1 MLAVI
6 CYGLSIVGSKALFLH
21 SMWTLCKKEISQFFS
36 NLTGYLAILLFLLLN
51 GLFLFFFS
59 SFNILDFGYASL
71 ENFFTL
77 APYVLLVLIPATT
90 MRLLPEEWKAGT
102 METLLTRPLT
112 TRSIIIGKYVAA
124 LVVILLALVPTI
136 IYPICLQYLSAENHS
151 LDWGATSGAYIGL
164 LFLCGSFAAI
174 SLCISSFTQNA
185 IVAFLTGA
193 FACFI
198 AYKGFDA
205 ISQLEIFRGKG
216 DFLLM
221 QMGMEYHFRSIARG
235 VIDSRDLIYFVS
247 LTYLFLQI
255 TIHRISVRQKKGK

>member
-1 MLAVI
+1 
-6 CYGLSIVGSKALFLH
+6 
-21 SMWTLCKKEISQFFS
+21 MWILCKKEVSQFFS

-77 APYVLLVLIPATT
+77 APFVLLILIPATT
-90 MRLLPEEWKAGT
+90 MRLLTDEWKSGT
-102 METLLTRPLT
+102 MEILLTRPVSA
-112 TRSIIIGKYVAA
+112 RSIIIGKYLASFI
-124 LVVILLALVPTI
+124 VITLALLPTL
-136 IYPICLQYLSAENHS
+136 IYPVCLQFLAAEDQA

-164 LFLCGSFAAI
+164 LFLCSSFAAI

-216 DFLLM
+216 DYIILQL
-221 QMGMEYHFRSIARG
+221 GMEYHFRSIARG
-235 VIDSRDLIYFVS
+235 VIDTRDLIYFIS
-247 LTYLFLQI
+247 LTYLFLHI
-255 TIHRISVRQKKGK
+255 TIHRISVRQQKGK

>member
-1 MLAVI
+1 
-6 CYGLSIVGSKALFLH
+6 
-21 SMWTLCKKEISQFFS
+21 MWILCKKEVSQFFS

-59 SFNILDFGYASL
+59 SFNILDFGYVSL

-77 APYVLLVLIPATT
+77 APFVLLILIPATT
-90 MRLLPEEWKAGT
+90 MRLLTDEWKSGT
-102 METLLTRPLT
+102 MEILLTRPVS
-112 TRSIIIGKYVAA
+112 TRSIIVGKYLASFI
-124 LVVILLALVPTI
+124 VITLALLPTL
-136 IYPICLQYLSAENHS
+136 IYPVCLQFLAADDQA

-164 LFLCGSFAAI
+164 LFLCSSFAAI

-205 ISQLEIFRGKG
+205 ISQLDIFRGKG
-216 DFLLM
+216 DYFILQL
-221 QMGMEYHFRSIARG
+221 GMEYHFRSISRG
-235 VIDSRDLIYFVS
+235 VIDSRDLIYFIS
-247 LTYLFLQI
+247 LTYLFLHI
-255 TIHRISVRQKKGK
+255 TIHRISVRQQKGK

>member
-1 MLAVI
+1 
-6 CYGLSIVGSKALFLH
+6 
-21 SMWTLCKKEISQFFS
+21 MWIICKKEVSQFFS

-77 APYVLLVLIPATT
+77 APFVLLVLIPATT
-90 MRLLPEEWKAGT
+90 MRLLTDEWKSGT
-102 METLLTRPLT
+102 MEILLTRPVS
-112 TRSIIIGKYVAA
+112 TRSIIVGKYLASFI
-124 LVVILLALVPTI
+124 VVTLALLPTL
-136 IYPICLQYLSAENHS
+136 IYPVCLQFLAADNQA

-164 LFLCGSFAAI
+164 LFLCSSFAAI

-205 ISQLEIFRGKG
+205 ISQLELFRGKG

-221 QMGMEYHFRSIARG
+221 QIGMEYHFRSIARG

>member
-1 MLAVI
+1 
-6 CYGLSIVGSKALFLH
+6 
-21 SMWTLCKKEISQFFS
+21 MWIICKKEVSQFFS

-77 APYVLLVLIPATT
+77 APFVLLVLIPATT
-90 MRLLPEEWKAGT
+90 MRLLTDEWKSGT
-102 METLLTRPLT
+102 MEILLTRPVS
-112 TRSIIIGKYVAA
+112 TRSIIVGKYLASFI
-124 LVVILLALVPTI
+124 VITLALIPTL
-136 IYPICLQYLSAENHS
+136 IYPVCLQFLAADNQA

-164 LFLCGSFAAI
+164 LFLCSSFAAI

-216 DFLLM
+216 DYIILQL
-221 QMGMEYHFRSIARG
+221 GMEYHFRSIARG
-235 VIDSRDLIYFVS
+235 VIDTRDLIYFIS
-247 LTYLFLQI
+247 LTYLFLHI
-255 TIHRISVRQKKGK
+255 TIHRISVRQQKGK

>member
-1 MLAVI
+1 
-6 CYGLSIVGSKALFLH
+6 
-21 SMWTLCKKEISQFFS
+21 MWIICKKEVSQFFS

-77 APYVLLVLIPATT
+77 APFVLLVLIPATT
-90 MRLLPEEWKAGT
+90 MRLLTDEWKSGT
-102 METLLTRPLT
+102 MEILLTRPVS
-112 TRSIIIGKYVAA
+112 TRSIIVGKYLASFI
-124 LVVILLALVPTI
+124 VITLALLPTL
-136 IYPICLQYLSAENHS
+136 IYPVCLQFLAAEDQA

-164 LFLCGSFAAI
+164 LFLCSSFAAI

-205 ISQLEIFRGKG
+205 ISQLDLFRGKG
-216 DFLLM
+216 DYLIL
-221 QMGMEYHFRSIARG
+221 QLGMEYHFRSISRG
-235 VIDSRDLIYFVS
+235 VIDSRDLIYFIS
-247 LTYLFLQI
+247 ITYIFLHI
-255 TIHRISVRQKKGK
+255 TIHRISVRQQKGK

>member
-1 MLAVI
+1 
-6 CYGLSIVGSKALFLH
+6 
-21 SMWTLCKKEISQFFS
+21 MWTLCKKEISQFFS

-71 ENFFTL
+71 ENFFIL

-90 MRLLPEEWKAGT
+90 MRLLTDEWKSGT
-102 METLLTRPLT
+102 MEILLTRPVS
-112 TRSIIIGKYVAA
+112 TRSIIVGKYLASFI
-124 LVVILLALVPTI
+124 VITLALLPTL
-136 IYPICLQYLSAENHS
+136 IYPVCLQFLAAEDQA
-151 LDWGATSGAYIGL
+151 LDWGATLGAYIGL
-164 LFLCGSFAAI
+164 LFLCSSFAAI

-216 DFLLM
+216 DYIILQL
-221 QMGMEYHFRSIARG
+221 GMEYHFRSIARG
-235 VIDSRDLIYFVS
+235 VIDTRDLIYFIS
-247 LTYLFLQI
+247 LTYLFLHI
-255 TIHRISVRQKKGK
+255 TIHRISVRQQKGK